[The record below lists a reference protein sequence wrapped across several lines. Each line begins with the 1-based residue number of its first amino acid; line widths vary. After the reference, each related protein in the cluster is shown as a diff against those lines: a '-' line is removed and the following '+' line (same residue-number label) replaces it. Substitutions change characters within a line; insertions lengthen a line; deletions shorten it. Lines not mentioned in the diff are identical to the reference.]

1 MCILIWSSP
10 ELIKA
15 GLILLNKASETV
27 PKPCNILRGPG
38 VHFSNN

>member
-1 MCILIWSSP
+1 MCILIRSSP

-15 GLILLNKASETV
+15 GLNLLNNASETV

-38 VHFSNN
+38 MHLSNN